1 MKVLLSWLK
10 EYVDI
15 PQTVDELAERLPM
28 LGLGMER
35 VEAHESD
42 AVFDLELPAN
52 RGDLMCHLGV
62 ARELASANRSAIRP
76 PATASRQ
83 DRPKTA
89 DAIHVD
95 VRESQLCPRF
105 TAVLIADVRVG
116 PSPRWLARRLDAC
129 GVRSINNVVDVTNYV
144 MLELGQPMHA
154 FDYDRLQGGGLVVRF
169 AASGER
175 LTTLDGVTRDLDS
188 KTLVVADATRAVSI
202 GGIIGGTETE
212 ITASTRRVL
221 LEAAIW
227 DPPMIRRTATRVGVR
242 TESSARF
249 ERGVDIGG
257 AETAS
262 ARAQQ
267 LLIEVAGGQIASAL
281 LDRYPSPQPPRQL
294 VLHWPRVGRLLGI
307 EVAQTEGEVMLR
319 GLGFGV
325 TKQGDKLTV
334 TVPSFR
340 RDVERAEDLIEE
352 VARHHGYDRI
362 PEAMPVEATAQATRA
377 PELDAIRAVRDVLIR
392 TGLTEVLTVSLT
404 TPKVLDELRLPSDH
418 PWRAMAPLRNPLI
431 EDHTHLRT
439 TLLPGLLQV
448 ARGNTHRRVM
458 DVLIFEVGRTFHPSG
473 AAVRERRG
481 AAVLMTGRFL
491 RGAWNTPEQ
500 VSTATFFHLKGV
512 VESLAAELRVGHTS
526 FTPVTVPW
534 LHPGRAAQFSIENKP
549 LGTLGELHPDVA
561 ALAELPP
568 GVYVAELDLDDV
580 LRHAVFQP
588 QFTPLP
594 KYPSVRRDLAAV
606 VPQGVS
612 AAEVE
617 RVIGEAGGDLLE
629 AAELFD
635 VYSGPPVPPGHRN
648 LAYALSFRSP
658 DRTLS
663 AADVDAAVVRITGAL
678 QKKLRATIRE

>member
-1 MKVLLSWLK
+1 M
-10 EYVDI
+10 
-15 PQTVDELAERLPM
+15 PT
-28 LGLGMER
+28 LGLGTER
-35 VEAHESD
+35 VEPHESD

-52 RGDLMCHLGV
+52 RGDLMCHVGV
-62 ARELASANRSAIRP
+62 ARELAAANRSAIRL
-76 PATASRQ
+76 PATAPRR
-83 DRPKTA
+83 DRSERA
-89 DAIHVD
+89 DAVHVD
-95 VRESQLCPRF
+95 VREPQLCPRF

-154 FDYDRLQGGGLVVRF
+154 FDYDLLQGGRLTVRF
-169 AASGER
+169 AVPGER
-175 LTTLDGVTRDLDS
+175 LTTLDGVTRVLDAR
-188 KTLVVADATRAVSI
+188 TLVVADATRVVSI

-227 DPPMIRRTATRVGVR
+227 DPSMIRRTAMRVGVR

-257 AETAS
+257 ADTAS

-267 LLIEVAGGQIASAL
+267 LLIEVAGGRIASDM

-294 VLHWPRVGRLLGI
+294 AVHWPRVGRLLGI
-307 EVAQTEGEVMLR
+307 EVAQAQGEVMLR
-319 GLGFGV
+319 SLGFGV

-377 PELDAIRAVRDVLIR
+377 PILDAQHAVRDVLIR
-392 TGLTEVLTVSLT
+392 TGLTEVLTVPLT
-404 TPKVLDELRLPSDH
+404 TPAVLDGLRLPSDH
-418 PWRAMAPLRNPLI
+418 PWRAMVPLRNPLI

-439 TLLPGLLQV
+439 TLLAGLLQV
-448 ARGNTHRRVM
+448 ARGNIHRRVM

-473 AAVRERRG
+473 AAVLERRG
-481 AAVLMTGRFL
+481 VAVLMTGRLL

-512 VESLAAELRVGHTS
+512 VESLVSELRIGRTL
-526 FTPVTVPW
+526 FAPATVPW
-534 LHPGRAAQFSIENKP
+534 LHPGRAAQVSMTGQP

-561 ALAELPP
+561 AAAELPP
-568 GVYVAELDLDDV
+568 GVYVAELDLDEV

-594 KYPSVRRDLAAV
+594 KYPSVRRDLAVV
-606 VPQGVS
+606 VPDGVS

-617 RVIGEAGGDLLE
+617 RVIEEAGGDLLE

-648 LAYALSFRSP
+648 LAYALSLRSS

-663 AADVDAAVVRITGAL
+663 ASDVAAAVGRITGAL
-678 QKKLRATIRE
+678 QTKLRATIRE

>member
-1 MKVLLSWLK
+1 
-10 EYVDI
+10 
-15 PQTVDELAERLPM
+15 
-28 LGLGMER
+28 
-35 VEAHESD
+35 
-42 AVFDLELPAN
+42 
-52 RGDLMCHLGV
+52 
-62 ARELASANRSAIRP
+62 
-76 PATASRQ
+76 
-83 DRPKTA
+83 
-89 DAIHVD
+89 
-95 VRESQLCPRF
+95 
-105 TAVLIADVRVG
+105 
-116 PSPRWLARRLDAC
+116 
-129 GVRSINNVVDVTNYV
+129 
-144 MLELGQPMHA
+144 
-154 FDYDRLQGGGLVVRF
+154 
-169 AASGER
+169 
-175 LTTLDGVTRDLDS
+175 
-188 KTLVVADATRAVSI
+188 
-202 GGIIGGTETE
+202 
-212 ITASTRRVL
+212 
-221 LEAAIW
+221 
-227 DPPMIRRTATRVGVR
+227 MIRRTAMRVGVR

-267 LLIEVAGGQIASAL
+267 LLIEVAGGQIASDL

-319 GLGFGV
+319 SLGFGV

-377 PELDAIRAVRDVLIR
+377 PELDAIRAVRDALIR

-448 ARGNTHRRVM
+448 ARGNIHRRVM

-481 AAVLMTGRFL
+481 AAVLMTGRIL

-512 VESLAAELRVGHTS
+512 VESLAAELRVGRTS

-561 ALAELPP
+561 ASAELPV

-594 KYPSVRRDLAAV
+594 KYPPVRRDLAV
-606 VPQGVS
+606 VIPQSVS

-617 RVIGEAGGDLLE
+617 RIIEEAGGDLLE

-663 AADVDAAVVRITGAL
+663 ASDVDAAVVRITGAL

>member
-15 PQTVDELAERLPM
+15 PQTVDQLAERLPA

-35 VEAHESD
+35 VEPDGSD

-52 RGDLMCHLGV
+52 RGDLMCHVGV
-62 ARELASANRSAIRP
+62 ARELAAANRSAIRL
-76 PATASRQ
+76 PATAARQ
-83 DRPKTA
+83 ERSNSA
-89 DAIHVD
+89 DAAHVD
-95 VRESQLCPRF
+95 VREPQLCPRF

-154 FDYDRLQGGGLVVRF
+154 FDYDLLQGGGLIVRF
-169 AASGER
+169 AAPGER
-175 LTTLDGVTRDLDS
+175 LTTLDGVTRALDPR
-188 KTLVVADATRAVSI
+188 TLVVADQTRAVSI

-212 ITASTRRVL
+212 ITASTHRVL

-227 DPPMIRRTATRVGVR
+227 DPPMIRRTTMRVGVR

-257 AETAS
+257 AEMAS

-267 LLIEVAGGQIASAL
+267 LLVDVAGGRIASDL
-281 LDRYPSPQPPRQL
+281 LDRYPSPQPPRHL
-294 VLHWPRVGRLLGI
+294 ALPWARVGHLLGI
-307 EVAQTEGEVMLR
+307 DVAQAEGEAILR
-319 GLGFGV
+319 SLGFGV
-325 TKQGDKLTV
+325 ITQGEKLTV

-362 PEAMPVEATAQATRA
+362 PESMPVEATAQATRA
-377 PELDAIRAVRDVLIR
+377 PALDAVRAVRDVLIR

-404 TPKVLDELRLPSDH
+404 TPAALDGLRLPSDH
-418 PWRAMAPLRNPLI
+418 PWRAMVPLRNPLI

-448 ARGNTHRRVM
+448 ARENIHRRVT

-473 AAVRERRG
+473 AAVLERRG
-481 AAVLMTGRFL
+481 AAALMTGRIL

-500 VSTATFFHLKGV
+500 VSTATFFHLKGA
-512 VESLAAELRVGHTS
+512 VESLVAELRVGRTS
-526 FTPVTVPW
+526 FISATVPW
-534 LHPGRAAQFSIENKP
+534 LHPGRGAQVSIAGQA

-561 ALAELPP
+561 ASAELPP
-568 GVYVAELDLDDV
+568 GVYVAELNLDDV
-580 LRHAVFQP
+580 LRHAVFEP

-594 KYPSVRRDLAAV
+594 KYPPVRRDLAVV
-606 VPQGVS
+606 VPEGVP

-617 RVIGEAGGDLLE
+617 GVIGEAGGDLLH

-635 VYSGPPVPPGHRN
+635 VYTGPPVPPGHRN
-648 LAYALSFRSP
+648 LAYALSFRSSH
-658 DRTLS
+658 RTLS
-663 AADVDAAVVRITGAL
+663 APDVDAAVVRITGAL

>member
-28 LGLGMER
+28 LGLGMEH
-35 VEAHESD
+35 VERRGSD

-52 RGDLMCHLGV
+52 RGDLMCHVGV
-62 ARELASANRSAIRP
+62 ARELAAAHRSAVRL
-76 PATASRQ
+76 PATAARR
-83 DRPKTA
+83 DRTESA
-89 DAIHVD
+89 DTVHVD
-95 VRESQLCPRF
+95 VREPLLCPRF
-105 TAVLIADVRVG
+105 TAVLIADIRVG
-116 PSPRWLARRLDAC
+116 PSPEWLARRLEAC

-154 FDYDRLQGGGLVVRF
+154 FDYDLLQGGGLIVRF
-169 AASGER
+169 AAAGER
-175 LTTLDGVTRDLDS
+175 LTTLDGVTRTLDS
-188 KTLVVADATRAVSI
+188 RTLVVADATRAVGI
-202 GGIIGGTETE
+202 GGIIGGAETE
-212 ITASTRRVL
+212 ISASTRRVL

-227 DPPMIRRTATRVGVR
+227 DPPMIRRTAMRVGVR

-262 ARAQQ
+262 SRAQQ
-267 LLIEVAGGQIASAL
+267 LLVEVGGGRIASDM
-281 LDRYPSPQPPRQL
+281 LDRYPSPPAQRQL
-294 VLHWPRVGRLLGI
+294 ELLWARVGRLLGI
-307 EVAQTEGEVMLR
+307 EVAQAEGGATLR
-319 GLGFGV
+319 SLGFGV
-325 TKQGDKLTV
+325 TKQDDKLTV

-362 PEAMPVEATAQATRA
+362 PETMPVEATAQATRA
-377 PELDAIRAVRDVLIR
+377 PALDAERAVRDVLIR
-392 TGLTEVLTVSLT
+392 SGLTEALTVPLT
-404 TPKVLDELRLPSDH
+404 TPAVLDGLRLASDH
-418 PWRAMAPLRNPLI
+418 PWRAMVPLRNPLI

-448 ARGNTHRRVM
+448 ARGNIHRRIT
-458 DVLIFEVGRTFHPSG
+458 DVPIFEVGRTFHPSR
-473 AAVRERRG
+473 AAVLERRG
-481 AAVLMTGRFL
+481 VAVLMTGRLL
-491 RGAWNTPEQ
+491 RGAWNTPEE
-500 VSTATFFHLKGV
+500 VSIATFFHLKGV
-512 VESLAAELRVGHTS
+512 VESLVEELRISRTS
-526 FTPVTVPW
+526 FIPVTVPW
-534 LHPGRAAQFSIENKP
+534 LHPGRAAQVSIAGQS

-561 ALAELPP
+561 AAAELPP
-568 GVYVAELDLDDV
+568 GVYVAELDLDEV

-594 KYPSVRRDLAAV
+594 KYPSVRRDLAVV
-606 VPQGVS
+606 VPGGVS

-617 RVIGEAGGDLLE
+617 RVIEEAGGALLE

-648 LAYALSFRSP
+648 LAYALSFRSS

-663 AADVDAAVVRITGAL
+663 AADVDAAVGRITGAL

>member
-15 PQTVDELAERLPM
+15 PQTVDELVERLPM

-35 VEAHESD
+35 VEPQGTD

-52 RGDLMCHLGV
+52 RGDLMCHVGV
-62 ARELASANRSAIRP
+62 ARELAAANRSAIRP
-76 PATASRQ
+76 PATAGRQ
-83 DRPKTA
+83 DRTKSA
-89 DAIHVD
+89 DAVHVD
-95 VRESQLCPRF
+95 VREPHLCPRF

-154 FDYDRLQGGGLVVRF
+154 FDYDVLQGGGLIVRL
-169 AASGER
+169 AAPDER
-175 LTTLDGVTRDLDS
+175 LTTLDGVTRVLDS
-188 KTLVVADATRAVSI
+188 RTLVVADATRAVSI

-212 ITASTRRVL
+212 ITATTRRVL
-221 LEAAIW
+221 LEAAVW
-227 DPPMIRRTATRVGVR
+227 DPPMIRRTAMRVGVR

-257 AETAS
+257 AGTAS

-267 LLIEVAGGQIASAL
+267 LLLEVAGGRIVSDV

-294 VLHWPRVGRLLGI
+294 GLHWPRVGRLLGI
-307 EVAQTEGEVMLR
+307 EVAQTEGEAMLR
-319 GLGFGV
+319 SLGFGV
-325 TKQGDKLTV
+325 TKQGDRLTV

-340 RDVERAEDLIEE
+340 RDVERVEDLIEE

-377 PELDAIRAVRDVLIR
+377 PVLDAQRAVRDVLIR

-404 TPKVLDELRLPSDH
+404 TPAVLDGLRLPSDH
-418 PWRAMAPLRNPLI
+418 PWRAMVALRNPLI

-448 ARGNTHRRVM
+448 ARGNLHRRVM
-458 DVLIFEVGRTFHPSG
+458 DVLIFELGRAFHPSG
-473 AAVRERRG
+473 AAVLERRG
-481 AAVLMTGRFL
+481 AAVLMTGRLL

-512 VESLAAELRVGHTS
+512 VESLASELRVGGTA
-526 FTPVTVPW
+526 FIPATVPW
-534 LHPGRAAQFSIENKP
+534 LHPGRAAQVSIAGQP

-561 ALAELPP
+561 AAAELPP
-568 GVYVAELDLDDV
+568 GVYVAELDLDE
-580 LRHAVFQP
+580 LLQHAVFQP

-594 KYPSVRRDLAAV
+594 KYPSVRRDLAVV
-606 VPQGVS
+606 VPDGVA

-617 RVIGEAGGDLLE
+617 GVIGEAGGDLLE

-635 VYSGPPVPPGHRN
+635 VYSGPPVPPGHQN
-648 LAYALSFRSP
+648 LAYALSFRSS

-678 QKKLRATIRE
+678 KKKLRATIRE